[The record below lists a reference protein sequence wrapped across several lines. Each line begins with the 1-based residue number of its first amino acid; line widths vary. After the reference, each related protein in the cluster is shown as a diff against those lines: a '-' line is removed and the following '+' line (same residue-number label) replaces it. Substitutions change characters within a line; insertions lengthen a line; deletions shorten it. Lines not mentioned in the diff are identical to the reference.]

1 MKDGKKYTFYFV
13 IFLAVLLVPFAGML
27 ITGPS
32 KSESSSAAR
41 LPALVMVSEDE
52 NKTTLNKDYL
62 KQLGEYFEG
71 HCALRQEMV
80 TGYSLV
86 TAKVFRT
93 SSSKSVIY
101 GKNGWMFYTDTLGDY
116 TGTEVMSERELNDCV
131 RTLKLIDS
139 YCKANGLEF
148 VFVIAANKNSLYGEN
163 MPYYY
168 AKTTKP
174 GNRVRLVERLKEEGI
189 RYVDLYDVFAAEN
202 KVLYHKTDSHWNNEG
217 AALAARAIH
226 EATGQMY
233 VERYNKAPYK
243 VQKDFKGDLAAMMYP
258 SSVPLE
264 EEIYYDG
271 GFGFDYEGKVESN
284 FDNKIMTLGAL
295 GNNLMMYR
303 DSFGSSLLPFMAES
317 YKNALFSRS
326 LTVQVRDIRSIKAN
340 VLIIEKAER
349 FLPQLSANP
358 PKLPA
363 TEIECDPVGVKELE
377 GAADSIR
384 TSSANGYTTITGT
397 LKEGTYSDNT
407 RIYVS
412 VGGHW
417 YEAYP
422 FRDNG
427 KECFQL
433 YVEDFAE
440 GTEIKV
446 VGSF

>member
-32 KSESSSAAR
+32 KSENSSAAR
-41 LPALVMVSEDE
+41 LPAPVMVSEDE

-62 KQLGEYFEG
+62 KQMGEYFEG

-80 TGYSLV
+80 TGFSAI
-86 TAKVFRT
+86 TANVFRT
-93 SSSKSVIY
+93 SSSKSVIC

-116 TGTEVMSERELNDCV
+116 NGTEVMSERELNDCV

-139 YCKANGLEF
+139 YCKANGVKFYF
-148 VFVIAANKNSLYGEN
+148 VTAANKNSLYGDK

-168 AKTTKP
+168 KKTDKP
-174 GNRVRLVERLKEEGI
+174 GNRILLGEKIRSEGI
-189 RYVDLYDVFAAEN
+189 DYIDLYDTFVKEG

-349 FLPQLSANP
+349 FLPQLAANP

-363 TEIECDPVGVKELE
+363 TEIEGNPVGVKELE
-377 GAADSIR
+377 GAAESIKM
-384 TSSANGYTTITGT
+384 SSANGYTTITGT

-407 RIYVS
+407 RIYIGI
-412 VGGHW
+412 GGHW

-422 FRDNG
+422 FRENG
-427 KECFQL
+427 KERFQL

-440 GTEIKV
+440 GTEIRV
-446 VGSF
+446 AGNV

>member
-1 MKDGKKYTFYFV
+1 MKDGKKYTIYFI

-32 KSESSSAAR
+32 KAENDSAAR
-41 LPALVMVSEDE
+41 FPEFIHGEDKQE
-52 NKTTLNKDYL
+52 INKQYL

-71 HCALRQEMV
+71 HCAFRQEMV
-80 TGYSLV
+80 TGFSAI
-86 TAKVFRT
+86 TTKVFQT

-101 GKNGWMFYTDTLGDY
+101 GKDGWMFYTDTLGDY
-116 TGTEVMSERELNDCV
+116 TGTKVMSERELFDCV
-131 RTLKLIDS
+131 RTLKLIDR
-139 YCKANGLEF
+139 YCKANGMEF
-148 VFVIAANKNSLYGEN
+148 YFVTAANKNSLYGDK

-174 GNRVRLVERLKEEGI
+174 GNRELLGEKIRAEGI
-189 RYVDLYDVFAAEN
+189 NYIDLYDTFAKEG

-271 GFGFDYEGKVESN
+271 EFGFDYEGKVESN

-349 FLPQLSANP
+349 FLPQLAENP

-363 TEIECDPVGVKELE
+363 TEIPGKPVGVKEFTD
-377 GAADSIR
+377 ASVK
-384 TSSANGYTTITGT
+384 TSTVNGYTTITGT
-397 LKEGTYSDNT
+397 LKEGTYADNT
-407 RIYVS
+407 IIYVS
-412 VGGHW
+412 VGGRW

-422 FRDNG
+422 FRENG
-427 KECFQL
+427 KERFQL
-433 YVEDFAE
+433 YLEEIPE
-440 GTEIKV
+440 GTEIRV